1 MNTLSELSNLY
12 LPDLFGHIFETI
24 NDWIT
29 YNPKNPLLFNSPLFL
44 GLFIVF
50 YIIYVSL
57 RTPKQGIIRQ
67 IHLLLIILLSVF
79 SLKVLYNLI
88 MTFYHSSSY
97 TILIPEPFY
106 IILFL
111 GIAFCFCFY
120 IFQLIRNKVYTIT
133 DLFRYIYV
141 IIFSL
146 FFYYKAGGNYYVL
159 LMICAVFTHLLSK
172 KIYNEKNVIKR
183 KLWLAFVVIA
193 NLSMLSYYKYTG
205 FLTENINAIFNG
217 NLSFG
222 NIILP
227 IGISFF
233 VFEAVSYAVD
243 LYRKE
248 LEPARTTLDFCFY
261 ISFFPKLVAGPIIRA
276 KDFLPQMY
284 QKMNLTK
291 KDAGAAVFLILMGLI
306 KKAVISDYI
315 SINFVDRIFDL
326 PMSYSPF
333 ENLMAVYAYTLQIY
347 CDFSGYSDI
356 AIGLSLLMGFKIP
369 PNFLTPYKSQ
379 SITEFWRRWH
389 ISLSSWLRDYL
400 YISMGG
406 NRKGKFRTYL
416 NLFLTMLIG
425 GLWHGASW
433 KFVVWGGLHGLVL
446 GIERFIKQF
455 IPLSSEKRIPR
466 IIRILIAFHIIAFCW
481 IFFRAKDFTIA
492 SQVISNIGNLSFE
505 PGLWGTIIW
514 NYRNVFLLV
523 LIGYVMHFLPQRLV
537 DNIKEGFISLPVIV
551 KAIFVGL
558 AFWLVFA
565 TMTSGPQPFIYFQF

>member
-1 MNTLSELSNLY
+1 MSTLLELFNWY
-12 LPDLFGHIFETI
+12 LPDSFGHIAETI
-24 NDWIT
+24 KDWTT
-29 YNPKNPLLFNSPLFL
+29 YNPKHPLLFNSPLFL

-50 YIIYVSL
+50 YMIYVSV

-67 IHLLLIILLSVF
+67 IHLVLIVLLSLLSVGI
-79 SLKVLYNLI
+79 LANLI
-88 MTFYHSSSY
+88 LIFYKSNFY
-97 TILIPEPFY
+97 TIFFPKVIY
-106 IILFL
+106 TTLFL
-111 GIAFCFCFY
+111 GIAFCFCAY
-120 IFQLIRNKVYTIT
+120 IIQLIRNKVYEIT

-141 IIFSL
+141 IVFSM

-159 LMICAVFTHLLSK
+159 LLVCSVFTHLLAK
-172 KIYNEKNVIKR
+172 KMYTEENITKR
-183 KLWLAFVVIA
+183 KIWLAFIVIA
-193 NLSMLSYYKYTG
+193 NLAMLSYYKYTG

-217 NLSFG
+217 DLSFG

-233 VFEAVSYAVD
+233 VFEAISYAVD

-248 LEPARTTLDFCFY
+248 MEPARTTLDFCFY

-291 KDAGAAVFLILMGLI
+291 KEAGAAVFLILIGLI

-315 SINFVDRIFDL
+315 SVNFVDRVFDL
-326 PMSYSPF
+326 PMSYSSF
-333 ENLMAVYAYTLQIY
+333 ENLMAVYGYALQIY
-347 CDFSGYSDI
+347 CDFSGYSDM

-433 KFVVWGGLHGLVL
+433 KFVVWGGLHGGVLAFERLV
-446 GIERFIKQF
+446 KQYT
-455 IPLSSEKRIPR
+455 PLSSEKRFPR
-466 IIRILIAFHIIAFCW
+466 IIRILITFHIVAFCW
-481 IFFRAKDFTIA
+481 IFFRAKDFTVA
-492 SQVISNIGNLSFE
+492 SQVISNIGNISFE
-505 PGLWGTIIW
+505 LEFWWTVIW

-523 LIGYVMHFLPQRLV
+523 LIGYIMHFLPQRLV
-537 DNIKEGFISLPVIV
+537 DNLRDGFTALPLVG

-565 TMTSGPQPFIYFQF
+565 TMGSGPQPFIYFQF